1 MGFKLIINNQG
12 QFISELK
19 NFPMDKIPVYFK
31 KENAGVIIAMLRE
44 CKTNFTDLHD
54 YLEKIA
60 RASNYIVFKT
70 NTEKGFEKLLKN
82 IKTLQGPIM
91 ILVKVSKGKTQ
102 SKRVEIPPKKIRQRF
117 MKSLTRS

>member
-1 MGFKLIINNQG
+1 MNLGSLTTIGSVMPKNLLHIVFDNSSHESTGG
-12 QFISELK
+12 QPTNTS
-19 NFPMDKIPVYFK
+19 KI
-31 KENAGVIIAMLRE
+31 
-44 CKTNFTDLHD
+44 H
-54 YLEKIA
+54 LEKIA

-102 SKRVEIPPKKIRQRF
+102 SKRVEIPPQKLRDRF
-117 MKSLTRS
+117 TKSLTKS